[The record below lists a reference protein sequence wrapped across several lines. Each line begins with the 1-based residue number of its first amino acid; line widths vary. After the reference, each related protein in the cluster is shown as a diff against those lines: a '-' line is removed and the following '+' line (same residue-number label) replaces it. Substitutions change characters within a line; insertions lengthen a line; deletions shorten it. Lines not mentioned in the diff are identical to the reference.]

1 MEQDKGVKGTSAS
14 SSGAGAA
21 TKMGHVRSRSARGD
35 RSAEGHTASDSG
47 VRIRT
52 QVHLTKS
59 GL

>member
-35 RSAEGHTASDSG
+35 LEFTSDVLSLKCLVDTRG
-47 VRIRT
+47 EAARR
-52 QVHLTKS
+52 
-59 GL
+59 